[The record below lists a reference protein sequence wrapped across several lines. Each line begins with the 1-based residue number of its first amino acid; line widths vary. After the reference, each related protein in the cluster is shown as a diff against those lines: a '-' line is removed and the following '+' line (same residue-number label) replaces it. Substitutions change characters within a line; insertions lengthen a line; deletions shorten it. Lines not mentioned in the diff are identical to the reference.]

1 MCATRQSYNECVRG
15 SGEASSPELSYLAI
29 GQVLRPHG
37 VAGDLRIKILTDFPE
52 RLKQHQFVYLA
63 PKSSPAETR
72 RYTVEKVR
80 FHHDAMLLRLAECQ
94 DRDAASELRGMLV
107 QIPVEAAS
115 PLDTGVYYTFQV
127 VGLVA
132 VTDTGITLGKVT
144 EVLETGAND
153 VYVVRG
159 SYGEL
164 LLPAI
169 QDVILELAPEK
180 GQILVHL
187 IPGLTENVP

>member
-1 MCATRQSYNECVRG
+1 MCATRQSYSERMRG
-15 SGEASSPELSYLAI
+15 SGEAGSPEPSYLVI
-29 GQVLRPHG
+29 GEVVRPHG

-52 RLKQHQFVYLA
+52 RLKQHQLVYLA
-63 PKSSPAETR
+63 PASSPGESR
-72 RYTVEKVR
+72 RYTVEKIR
-80 FHHDAMLLRLAECQ
+80 FHHGALLLKLDECQ

-107 QIPVEAAS
+107 QIPLAAAS
-115 PLDTGVYYTFQV
+115 PLATGEYYTFQV

-132 VTDTGITLGKVT
+132 VTDTGIILGKVT
-144 EVLETGAND
+144 DVLETGAND

-169 QDVILELAPEK
+169 EDVILDLDPEK
-180 GQILVHL
+180 GQMLVHL